1 VTPTRKVT
9 VAAAAV
15 LATVALAVAAVAW
28 LWPTSAQDNALHA
41 CQAFLD
47 ASLGD
52 PYTTPAARGEALVE
66 AVEAA
71 RWASRKDPRWDALY
85 SDLELVDSV
94 ARRHGYDT
102 STNVSV
108 LAPAAEPSEIATT
121 CSETGLPP

>member
-1 VTPTRKVT
+1 VRRRRK
-9 VAAAAV
+9 
-15 LATVALAVAAVAW
+15 ATVAVAALLVAAGSVVVTAVR
-28 LWPTSAQDNALHA
+28 LWPTSAQDEALHA

-47 ASLGD
+47 AGLGD
-52 PYTTPAARGEALVE
+52 RYTTPAARGQALAL
-66 AVEAA
+66 AVEAS
-71 RWASRKDPRWDALY
+71 RQASRKDQRWDALY